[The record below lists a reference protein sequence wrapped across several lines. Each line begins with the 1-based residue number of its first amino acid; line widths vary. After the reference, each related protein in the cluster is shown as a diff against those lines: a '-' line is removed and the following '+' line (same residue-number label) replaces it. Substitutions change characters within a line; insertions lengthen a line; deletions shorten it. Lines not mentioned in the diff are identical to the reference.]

1 MSKPT
6 AGAGLREVVHQRVRL
21 GVLAVL
27 ARRGRA
33 TFTELRDALGQ
44 SDGALSRHLGVLEQH
59 QLIATEKVFE
69 NRRPRT
75 WVSMT
80 PAGTEAFDEERSLLA
95 QLLASASSEAAD
107 GGLDGTA
114 SDRGLAMAVVFAAL
128 LDGDDENAQ
137 ETGPQR
143 SPGDGDHSHLVPT
156 VATLAGQPTEQLA
169 SGPITARYDFQ
180 DTHADFGSEQREQ
193 RLMLISHG
201 LRGGW
206 VSTWGVGSDAAADS
220 SATAQSMVVEL
231 GARSDCQAILQVMGA
246 STVAVTDDPSTRT
259 YLLPSGEADA
269 PVTAV
274 GWLFVGPYLA
284 CVVMIAADD
293 AAAVSGLGELID
305 QTRGT
310 LNAVMS

>member
-1 MSKPT
+1 MKEPT

-27 ARRGRA
+27 TRRGRA

-80 PAGTEAFDEERSLLA
+80 QAGTEAFDEERTLLA
-95 QLLASASSEAAD
+95 QLLASASSETSD
-107 GGLDGTA
+107 GGTDGAA
-114 SDRGLAMAVVFAAL
+114 SDQGLAMAVVFAAL
-128 LDGDDENAQ
+128 LDGDGQGAE
-137 ETGPQR
+137 ETDQR
-143 SPGDGDHSHLVPT
+143 PLGEGGHSRLVPT
-156 VATLAGQPTEQLA
+156 VSTLAGQPTQQLA
-169 SGPITARYDFQ
+169 SGPITARYDFPES
-180 DTHADFGSEQREQ
+180 HADFGSEQREQ

-206 VSTWGVGSDAAADS
+206 VSTWAVGSDADAGDS
-220 SATAQSMVVEL
+220 PTAQSMVLEL
-231 GARSDCQAILQVMGA
+231 GDRSDCQAILQVMGA
-246 STVAVTDDPSTRT
+246 STVAVTDAPSTRT
-259 YLLPSGEADA
+259 YLLPSADA
-269 PVTAV
+269 AVTAV
-274 GWLFVGPYLA
+274 AWLFVGPYLA

-293 AAAVSGLGELID
+293 VAAASGLGELID
-305 QTRGT
+305 QTRAT
-310 LNAVMS
+310 LEEYSCL

>member
-1 MSKPT
+1 MNEPT
-6 AGAGLREVVHQRVRL
+6 AGTGLREVVHQRVRL

-59 QLIATEKVFE
+59 KLIATEKVFE

-80 PAGTEAFDEERSLLA
+80 QAGTEAFDEERTLLA
-95 QLLASASSEAAD
+95 ELLASASNEAAD
-107 GGLDGTA
+107 GGTDGTA
-114 SDRGLAMAVVFAAL
+114 SDQGLAMAVVFAAL
-128 LDGDDENAQ
+128 LDGDDEDAD
-137 ETGPQR
+137 ETSHQR
-143 SPGDGDHSHLVPT
+143 SSGDGHHSRLVPT
-156 VATLAGQPTEQLA
+156 VSTLAGQPTQQLA
-169 SGPITARYDFQ
+169 SGPITARYEFP
-180 DTHADFGSEQREQ
+180 DTHADFGQEQREQ

-206 VSTWGVGSDAAADS
+206 VGTWAVGSDGDPES
-220 SATAQSMVVEL
+220 SATAQSMVLEL
-231 GARSDCQAILQVMGA
+231 ADRSDCQAILRVMGA
-246 STVAVTDDPSTRT
+246 STMAVTDAPSTRA
-259 YLLPSGEADA
+259 YLLPSGGADS

-274 GWLFVGPYLA
+274 AWLFVGPYLA

-293 AAAVSGLGELID
+293 VTAVSGLGELIN
-305 QTRGT
+305 QTRTT
-310 LNAVMS
+310 LNAVLS